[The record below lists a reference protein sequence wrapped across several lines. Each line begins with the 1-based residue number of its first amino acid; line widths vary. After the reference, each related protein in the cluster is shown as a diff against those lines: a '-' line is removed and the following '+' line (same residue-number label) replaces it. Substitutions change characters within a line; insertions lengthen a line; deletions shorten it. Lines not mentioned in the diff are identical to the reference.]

1 MREQRLVFGDEA
13 ELYDQVRPSYPG
25 DLIDDI
31 VALVEKPVRAVD
43 AGCGTGKATLMLAER
58 GVGGVGVEP
67 DPGMAAIAT
76 RRSSD
81 RFGAGESMLPTSNGG
96 SLGREMLRSI

>member
-76 RRSSD
+76 TKLRPFRRWRVD
-81 RFGAGESMLPTSNGG
+81 VADSNGG